1 MTEASTTVSFSMPG
15 GTGAAAIARR
25 SVISIEAGLPLGV
38 RHRVA
43 LMLSELVA
51 NAVQHGGAGPTEV
64 VEVRVASSAHRVRVE
79 VIDPGWHDGEPHPRI
94 QHADGGYGLVLIEH
108 LSDVWGRE
116 ATADGGSLAWFELDL
131 DGLEAT

>member
-1 MTEASTTVSFSMPG
+1 MSEPNTVSFSLPG

-51 NAVQHGGAGPTEV
+51 NAVQHGGAGPTEL
-64 VEVRVASSAHRVRVE
+64 VEVRVESSPRRVRIE
-79 VIDPGWHDGEPHPRI
+79 VVDPGWRGQDPPQRI
-94 QHADGGYGLVLIEH
+94 QHPDGGYGLVLVEH
-108 LSDVWGRE
+108 LSDGWGRE
-116 ATADGGSLAWFELDL
+116 ATAGGGSLAWFELDL
-131 DGLEAT
+131 DGLQES

>member
-1 MTEASTTVSFSMPG
+1 MAEPNTVSFSMPG

-51 NAVQHGGAGPTEV
+51 NAVQHGGAGPTEIL
-64 VEVRVASSAHRVRVE
+64 EVRVESTAQRVRVE
-79 VIDPGWHDGEPHPRI
+79 VVDPGWRGEEPPQRI
-94 QHADGGYGLVLIEH
+94 QHPDGGYGLLLVEH
-108 LSDVWGRE
+108 LADGWGRQ
-116 ATADGGSLAWFELDL
+116 ATGAGGSLAWFELDL
-131 DGLEAT
+131 DGLQDA

>member
-1 MTEASTTVSFSMPG
+1 MPG
-15 GTGAAAIARR
+15 GTGAARIARR

-64 VEVRVASSAHRVRVE
+64 VEVRVRSTSQRVRVE
-79 VIDPGWHDGEPHPRI
+79 VLDPGWGGTTRRERI
-94 QHADGGYGLVLIEH
+94 QHPDGGYGLLLVEH
-108 LSDVWGRE
+108 LADGWGRE

-131 DGLEAT
+131 DGLADT

>member
-1 MTEASTTVSFSMPG
+1 MTEPNTVSFSMPG

-25 SVISIEAGLPLGV
+25 SVTSIEAGLPLGV

-64 VEVRVASSAHRVRVE
+64 VEVRVESSGQRVRVE
-79 VIDPGWHDGEPHPRI
+79 VLDPGWRGDAPPQGI
-94 QHADGGYGLVLIEH
+94 QHPDGGYGLLLIEH
-108 LSDVWGRE
+108 LSDEWGRE
-116 ATADGGSLAWFELDL
+116 ATAAGGSLAWFELDL
-131 DGLEAT
+131 DGLQDS

>member
-1 MTEASTTVSFSMPG
+1 MTETNTVSFSMPG

-25 SVISIEAGLPLGV
+25 SVISIEVGLPLGV

-64 VEVRVASSAHRVRVE
+64 VEVRVESKPQRLRVE
-79 VIDPGWHDGEPHPRI
+79 VVDPGWQGGEPPQRI
-94 QHADGGYGLVLIEH
+94 QHPDGGYGLLLVEH
-108 LSDVWGRE
+108 LSDDWGRE
-116 ATADGGSLAWFELDL
+116 ATAAGGSLAWFELGF
-131 DGLEAT
+131 DGLQES

>member
-1 MTEASTTVSFSMPG
+1 MTEAKTVQFSMPG
-15 GTGAAAIARR
+15 GTGAASIARR

-51 NAVQHGGAGPTEV
+51 NAVQHGGAGPDEV
-64 VEVRVASSAHRVRVE
+64 VEVRVRSSRQRVRVE
-79 VIDPGWHDGEPHPRI
+79 VLDPGWGGTQPPERI
-94 QHADGGYGLVLIEH
+94 QHPDGGYGLLLIEH
-108 LSDVWGRE
+108 LADCWGRE

-131 DGLEAT
+131 DGLAET

>member
-1 MTEASTTVSFSMPG
+1 MPG

-51 NAVQHGGAGPTEV
+51 NAVQHGGAGPTET
-64 VEVRVASSAHRVRVE
+64 VEVRVASTPQRVRVE
-79 VIDPGWHDGEPHPRI
+79 VIDPGWQGIDPPVRI
-94 QHADGGYGLVLIEH
+94 QHPDGGYGLLLVEH
-108 LSDVWGRE
+108 LSNGWGRE
-116 ATADGGSLAWFELDL
+116 ATPAGGSLAWFELDL
-131 DGLEAT
+131 DGLDEP

>member
-1 MTEASTTVSFSMPG
+1 MPG

-51 NAVQHGGAGPTEV
+51 NAVQHGGAGPTET
-64 VEVRVASSAHRVRVE
+64 VEVRVASTPGRVRVE
-79 VIDPGWHDGEPHPRI
+79 VIDPGWQGADPPLRI
-94 QHADGGYGLVLIEH
+94 QHPDGGYGLLLVEH
-108 LSDVWGRE
+108 LSDGWGRE
-116 ATADGGSLAWFELDL
+116 ATPTGGSVAWFELDL
-131 DGLEAT
+131 DGLDKS

>member
-1 MTEASTTVSFSMPG
+1 MPG

-51 NAVQHGGAGPTEV
+51 NAVQHGGAGPTET
-64 VEVRVASSAHRVRVE
+64 VEVRVASTPRRVRIE
-79 VIDPGWHDGEPHPRI
+79 VIDPGWQGAEPPTRI
-94 QHADGGYGLVLIEH
+94 QHPDGGFGLLLVEH
-108 LSDVWGRE
+108 LSDGWGRE
-116 ATADGGSLAWFELDL
+116 ATPSGGSLAWFELDL
-131 DGLEAT
+131 DGLEQT

>member
-1 MTEASTTVSFSMPG
+1 MTEAKATSFSMPG
-15 GTGAAAIARR
+15 GAGAASIARR

-64 VEVRVASSAHRVRVE
+64 IDVRLECAPRRVRVE
-79 VIDPGWHDGEPHPRI
+79 VVDPGWQGVEPPARI
-94 QHADGGYGLVLIEH
+94 QHPDGGYGLVL
-108 LSDVWGRE
+108 
-116 ATADGGSLAWFELDL
+116 
-131 DGLEAT
+131 